1 MKLRKILCLIMAVTV
16 SCGAFSALP
25 AGAVD
30 VISDI
35 ASEASIEEVYFDWD
49 KSSDEGISFDTGSLS
64 KNVVLKRNG
73 IIVASSLLSRNLSIN
88 DGQVSIG
95 AGILGK
101 FSEGEHTFS
110 VILSDGIFDLTV
122 NITDNEREITAE
134 KTDFE
139 WDRSSLLGI
148 TVNTDSKSKKV
159 VVLKDDMIISE
170 GLLDAGIILGK
181 VTISKNV
188 LGKLDD
194 GENKL
199 QLVLD
204 DGLIDVNV
212 NVTNENAEKYVTAKT
227 DYFEWDKS
235 NILGI
240 SVDTNSRS
248 KNINLYKDNE
258 FISENDGLNLYILL
272 GKIGISSKIL
282 KTLDVG
288 ENVLTLSLDDGTIDI
303 LVNVTDKKNAPKEI
317 TADNTVFEWDKSNI
331 LGISVKTNSESKNVS
346 LYKDDELISENDK
359 LNLYILLG
367 KVGISSKI
375 LKTLD
380 IGENKLTLKLD
391 DGEIDITVNVTDKK
405 NEVQEEISAEKT
417 FFTWQRNSL
426 SGIEVVTNS
435 KSKTVAIR
443 QNNRLFAESDGQK
456 LSISDGRINISA
468 DLLSRLD
475 DGRNTLTLKLE
486 DGETDI
492 IVNVVNSAVSGT
504 KNNSNINTSSYS
516 SNSYTGFN
524 TGDNMDFISLIVSLA
539 GISLMCA
546 FLLMRKNRAEK

>member
-1 MKLRKILCLIMAVTV
+1 M
-16 SCGAFSALP
+16 
-25 AGAVD
+25 
-30 VISDI
+30 
-35 ASEASIEEVYFDWD
+35 
-49 KSSDEGISFDTGSLS
+49 
-64 KNVVLKRNG
+64 
-73 IIVASSLLSRNLSIN
+73 
-88 DGQVSIG
+88 
-95 AGILGK
+95 
-101 FSEGEHTFS
+101 
-110 VILSDGIFDLTV
+110 
-122 NITDNEREITAE
+122 
-134 KTDFE
+134 
-139 WDRSSLLGI
+139 GI

-248 KNINLYKDNE
+248 KNVSLYKDNE